1 MGGSDELPSLQV
13 PDIQVP
19 DLLADEIPM
28 EITPMETGE
37 SAVAVEDAAL
47 SYQPPTREALRQR
60 RQQLRQQRRSSFLQA
75 VWRLGVS
82 VGVLSALGV
91 VIRHP
96 YWQLID
102 PEQIVVTGNQWLSDD
117 QIRQNLGIRF
127 PVELWHIQPQSI
139 EDALLATTLIPNHN
153 GTVVLGQSPVRSVL
167 IHRQLIPAGLRIHV
181 QERIPVARSKVYG
194 IPGFVDQEGAW
205 LSLQQYP
212 ELVSRLPNLTLEG
225 WEHHSPDSWA
235 TLLRGLKPSVVRI
248 DQVIW
253 PAGEALRLETEIGPV
268 VLGSLG
274 DTLAEQIYVLG
285 QMRELEQY
293 CNCSPD
299 EIEFIDLTS
308 AQAPSIQFF
317 EAAAKSRFGE

>member
-1 MGGSDELPSLQV
+1 V
-13 PDIQVP
+13 PDIKLSGIEVLEI
-19 DLLADEIPM
+19 DVLSDGIPM
-28 EITPMETGE
+28 GTGA
-37 SAVAVEDAAL
+37 SAVAVEDTVI

-60 RQQLRQQRRSSFLQA
+60 RQHLRQQRRSSFLQA

-82 VGVLSALGV
+82 VGVLSGLGV
-91 VIRHP
+91 MIQHP
-96 YWQLID
+96 HWQLIA

-117 QIRQNLGIRF
+117 QIRQNLGIHF
-127 PVELWHIQPQSI
+127 PVELWHIQPQSL
-139 EDALLATTLIPNHN
+139 EEALLATTLIPNHN
-153 GTVVLGQSPVRSVL
+153 GTVVVGQSPVRSVL

-181 QERIPVARSKVYG
+181 EERIPVARSTVHG
-194 IPGFVDQEGAW
+194 IPGFVDQEGTW
-205 LSLQQYP
+205 LSLQHYP
-212 ELVSRLPNLTLEG
+212 ELMSLLPGLTLEG

-235 TLLRGLKPSVVRI
+235 TLLRGLKSSAVRI
-248 DQVIW
+248 DRVLW

-293 CNCSPD
+293 CNCGPD

-308 AQAPSIQFF
+308 ARSPSIQFF
-317 EAAAKSRFGE
+317 EAAAKSRFGN